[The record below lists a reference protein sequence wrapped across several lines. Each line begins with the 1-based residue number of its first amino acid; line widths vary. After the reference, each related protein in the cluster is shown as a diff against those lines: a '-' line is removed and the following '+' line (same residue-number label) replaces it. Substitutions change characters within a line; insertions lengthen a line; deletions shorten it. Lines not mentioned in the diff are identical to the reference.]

1 MTDDLISA
9 MRHGNH
15 HAPSGSSLC
24 RRDHKYKTKQG
35 RREDQSKFEEETKKL
50 KTWLDLKFD
59 GLYHRL
65 GNLSFIT

>member
-1 MTDDLISA
+1 MTDDLIRA

-15 HAPSGSSLC
+15 HAPSGSS
-24 RRDHKYKTKQG
+24 HVFVTTNTKQNKE
-35 RREDQSKFEEETKKL
+35 EDQSKFEEEKKKL

-65 GNLSFIT
+65 DNLSFIT